1 MNKHVFR
8 NKEERI
14 WFVKEWSKIVRALK
28 NSYIDLSKIRLIEEV
43 GTNE

>member
-14 WFVKEWSKIVRALK
+14 YFVKEWSKIVRLLK
-28 NSYIDLSKIRLIEEV
+28 KSCIDLSKIKLIEEV
-43 GTNE
+43 CAE